1 LRCKGKKKTDGHWL
15 ENQATKMSV
24 RYLRKGK
31 IVAVA
36 LSCISDSDINERT
49 TNNDTNVLLPIDST
63 NPICD
68 SENAGVKEINKPRFV
83 VHSFAGPG
91 ILFYYFYFLF
101 LALPLF
107 PFLFVSLSLGNFF
120 SFFILSSLYKIVMHI
135 FAAFQRKCQGRIAHA
150 HFLRNFPF
158 QSR

>member
-1 LRCKGKKKTDGHWL
+1 MLTFAMQRKKKTDGHWL

-68 SENAGVKEINKPRFV
+68 SENAGVKEINKPRFL

-91 ILFYYFYFLF
+91 ILFYYFYFYFWLCHCF
-101 LALPLF
+101 R
-107 PFLFVSLSLGNFF
+107 FF
-120 SFFILSSLYKIVMHI
+120 SFLFHSEIFFLSLFSLHFIKL
-135 FAAFQRKCQGRIAHA
+135 
-150 HFLRNFPF
+150 
-158 QSR
+158 